1 MYKWSRTLMEMET
14 GGWKL
19 RKYWPS
25 SLFSLLSSSAS
36 TVQWGGEV
44 KNLKKDGQQTTTQM
58 GSGHFPEEGP
68 GKASFFDTL
77 NVIDGKTILR
87 RPWNSR
93 TVITNPNCY
102 NIINSGDYFYYGG
115 PGRNPNCPWSFRLL
129 FQNKEKEGNHFLVC
143 FMSHQ
148 MYLKAVCHMKLS
160 DSLI

>member
-1 MYKWSRTLMEMET
+1 MEMET

-77 NVIDGKTILR
+77 NVIDSKTILR

-93 TVITNPNCY
+93 TMVTNPNCY
-102 NIINSGDYFYYGG
+102 NIINSRDYFYYGE

-129 FQNKEKEGNHFLVC
+129 FQNKEKEGNIRRGEPFSCLLHVT
-143 FMSHQ
+143 
-148 MYLKAVCHMKLS
+148 LKYWNIASCHNSK
-160 DSLI
+160 